1 MTLTAWLILT
11 AIFKNKYI
19 LCGLKILKKK
29 TLFKNPRFVFK
40 QKEDGEIFS
49 VPFPTTILLL
59 TEISN
64 I

>member
-1 MTLTAWLILT
+1 MWL
-11 AIFKNKYI
+11 KNTQ
-19 LCGLKILKKK
+19 KK

-40 QKEDGEIFS
+40 QKEDGEIFL